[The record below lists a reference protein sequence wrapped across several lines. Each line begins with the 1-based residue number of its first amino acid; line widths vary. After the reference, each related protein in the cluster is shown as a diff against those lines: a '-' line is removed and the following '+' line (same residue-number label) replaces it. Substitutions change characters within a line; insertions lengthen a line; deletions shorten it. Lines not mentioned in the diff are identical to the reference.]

1 MNSECRF
8 ENQILYKDMMLYIML
23 YDNTDNVF

>member
-1 MNSECRF
+1 MNSEYRF

>member
-8 ENQILYKDMMLYIML
+8 ENQILYKDMLYIML